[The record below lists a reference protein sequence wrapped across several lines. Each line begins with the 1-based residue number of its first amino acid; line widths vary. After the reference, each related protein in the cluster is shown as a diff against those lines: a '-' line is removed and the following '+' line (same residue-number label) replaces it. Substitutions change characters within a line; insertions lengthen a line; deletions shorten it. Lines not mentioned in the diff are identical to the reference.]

1 MDLRQRL
8 FQYRSFTPI
17 PFLIAMII
25 LAKPTL
31 TSMLAGFFFVL
42 AGESLRLWGVFI
54 AGSETRTT
62 DTAGGAFLITRG
74 PFSYVCNPLYLGH
87 LLIFL
92 GIGIMLNVLWLALA
106 PPIF

>member
-31 TSMLAGFFFVL
+31 TSMLAGFFVVL
-42 AGESLRLWGVFI
+42 AGESLRLRP
-54 AGSETRTT
+54 TRQILPEF
-62 DTAGGAFLITRG
+62 ALRALRHFHRG
-74 PFSYVCNPLYLGH
+74 
-87 LLIFL
+87 
-92 GIGIMLNVLWLALA
+92 
-106 PPIF
+106 